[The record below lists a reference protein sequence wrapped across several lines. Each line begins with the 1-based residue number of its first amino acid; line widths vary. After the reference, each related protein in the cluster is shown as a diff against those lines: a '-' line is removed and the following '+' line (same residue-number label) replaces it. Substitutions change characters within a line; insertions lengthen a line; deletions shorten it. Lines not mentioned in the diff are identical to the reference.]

1 MIKQA
6 EAFEVHGLKLN
17 GKLTCGE
24 NIADLGGV
32 KLALR
37 ALKKHLRDS
46 AAEAP
51 LINGFTPIQRFFLA
65 WSQSWRENGKLYIDH
80 VTIKLKYGADAIFQ
94 SIVSI

>member
-6 EAFEVHGLKLN
+6 EAYEVHGLHLN

-37 ALKKHLRDS
+37 ALKKRMEGRDVQM
-46 AAEAP
+46 
-51 LINGFTPIQRFFLA
+51 INGLTPVQRFFLA
-65 WSQSWRENGKLYIDH
+65 WSQSWRENGTFIWLIHLLY
-80 VTIKLKYGADAIFQ
+80 
-94 SIVSI
+94 